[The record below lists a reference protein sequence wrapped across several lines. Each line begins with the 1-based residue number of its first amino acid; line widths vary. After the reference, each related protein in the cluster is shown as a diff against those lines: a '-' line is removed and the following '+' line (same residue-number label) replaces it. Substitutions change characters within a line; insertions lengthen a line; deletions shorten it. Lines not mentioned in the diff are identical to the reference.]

1 MSALPAVAGG
11 AGGAGI
17 ILPWLAAG
25 VSAAQGRHISP
36 PSASWGGCPGALGDA
51 TFSLCS
57 FGLIN
62 TFCQQFPVLNPLL
75 LKTPGVVLDMETDG
89 YLPSI
94 TRREDIRLDMTL
106 AMLYN

>member
-1 MSALPAVAGG
+1 M
-11 AGGAGI
+11 
-17 ILPWLAAG
+17 
-25 VSAAQGRHISP
+25 
-36 PSASWGGCPGALGDA
+36 
-51 TFSLCS
+51 
-57 FGLIN
+57 
-62 TFCQQFPVLNPLL
+62 LNPLL